1 MNQSKAGK
9 APGTFVMQ
17 LYTPILITE
26 NDEEDR
32 QLMTAALQKI
42 HKSPSSVRFFPSGI
56 ELLQYL
62 DHLPEGHT
70 PALLVLDQ
78 HMPILDGK
86 QTLALIR
93 AHEVHHDVP
102 VVIYSSVSTLSVMEE
117 FKDLNVLACI
127 QKGQNFDKVVEQMR
141 YFFELIA
148 DDVETLLGD

>member
-1 MNQSKAGK
+1 
-9 APGTFVMQ
+9 MQ

-26 NDEEDR
+26 SDDEDR
-32 QLMTAALQKI
+32 QLMTAALHKI

-56 ELLQYL
+56 DLLQYL
-62 DHLPEGHT
+62 DYLPEEQA
-70 PALLVLDQ
+70 PALLVLDH
-78 HMPILDGK
+78 HMPVLDGK

-93 AHEVHHDVP
+93 SHKAHHDVP
-102 VVIYSSVSTLSVMEE
+102 VVVYSSLSTAAVMEE

-127 QKGQNFDKVVEQMR
+127 QKGENFDKMVEQMR